1 MTVTLLVKIIKAYN
15 GMKYKILIMLL
26 FIFPVVSFGQ
36 KYSLR
41 IDSTA
46 KRAILNSGAV
56 DKIKFETLLRYCQS
70 KDVFKRIDSI
80 DCDYIYVEAYCNERD
95 TNVGE
100 WYFNTVQQGKFKV
113 MQEMKSGLPSMVF
126 NNGDEIDF
134 RMSYFSNST
143 AGVVF
148 DNLYETYYTLE
159 EIKER
164 VKTMKVLQELTYDP
178 SPAINTNMYNNRIT
192 DSSQSKDQSIR
203 SMGNSVVEKIIIHE
217 LKNTHKFI
225 VWVDKKTGTFSIS
238 FQTPAKV
245 PKIKSY
251 PVHLKYQ
258 EW

>member
-1 MTVTLLVKIIKAYN
+1 
-15 GMKYKILIMLL
+15 MKYKIIIILLL

-46 KRAILNSGAV
+46 KRVLTNSGAV

-70 KDVFKRIDSI
+70 EDVFKRIDSI
-80 DCDYIYVEAYCNERD
+80 DCDFIYVEAYSNERD
-95 TNVGE
+95 TNIGE

-113 MQEMKSGLPSMVF
+113 MQEMKIGLPSMVF
-126 NNGDEIDF
+126 SDGDEIDF
-134 RMSYFSNST
+134 RMSYFSNTT

-164 VKTMKVLQELTYDP
+164 VKNLKVLQELTYDP
-178 SPAINTNMYNNRIT
+178 SPATTTNNMHHYRQT
-192 DSSQSKDQSIR
+192 DSSQLKDQSIR
-203 SMGNSVVEKIIIHE
+203 SMGNSVAEKIIIYE

-225 VWVDKKTGTFSIS
+225 VWVDKKTGTIGIS
-238 FQTPAKV
+238 FQTPAIA
-245 PKIKSY
+245 PKIKSF
-251 PVHLKYQ
+251 PVYLKYQ
-258 EW
+258 DW